1 MLNDWSRL
9 EADRAFTTAY
19 RARQRAAF
27 AGRLRRLGRSV
38 CGLPV
43 FDEFADR
50 RRGPRDVV
58 EIPLEAI
65 VGTTEPNRAAQFDQH
80 FRPTAQT
87 RCRWQRVFMAFHSGA
102 ALPPISVVQVGEKY
116 VIRDGHH
123 RVSVAKALGSLT
135 ISAIVAG

>member
-27 AGRLRRLGRSV
+27 AGRLRRLGRTV

-43 FDEFADR
+43 FDEHANR
-50 RRGPRDVV
+50 RRSSRGVV

-65 VGTTEPNRAAQFDQH
+65 VGTTEPNRAAEFDQH
-80 FRPTAQT
+80 FRPTART
-87 RCRWQRVFMAFHSGA
+87 RCRWQRVFMAFHCGTS
-102 ALPPISVVQVGEKY
+102 LPPITVVQVGDRY
-116 VIRDGHH
+116 AIRDGHH

-135 ISAIVAG
+135 IPAIVA

>member
-27 AGRLRRLGRSV
+27 SARLRRFGRSV

-43 FDEFADR
+43 FDEHTGR
-50 RRGPRDVV
+50 RRGPRGVV
-58 EIPLEAI
+58 EIPIDAI

-87 RCRWQRVFMAFHSGA
+87 RFRWQRVFMAFHSGTS
-102 ALPPISVVQVGEKY
+102 LPPITVVQVGEQY
-116 VIRDGHH
+116 VVRDGHH

-135 ISAIVAG
+135 IPAIVAG